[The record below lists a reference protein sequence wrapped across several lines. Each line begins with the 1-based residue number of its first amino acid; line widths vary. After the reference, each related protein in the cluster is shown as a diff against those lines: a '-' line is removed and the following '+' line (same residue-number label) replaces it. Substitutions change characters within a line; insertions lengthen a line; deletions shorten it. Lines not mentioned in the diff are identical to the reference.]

1 MGISIIKN
9 VEDINLALNA
19 LRTKLQISIED
30 VDIKIESFTTFIQND
45 NSYELIDNHKIN
57 DDIFFENHSFKQVF
71 DISIS
76 KKIQND
82 YAIRINNNFESMDL
96 IFGDNFEYPN
106 DEKQII
112 EFFKIINALK
122 AKNGVILRNLED
134 EEKLLKNSILKKLDS
149 IRLCKAPKFR
159 EAKEPKLEFEM
170 KNINT
175 EKKNYI
181 SIGENEKIATFHYEK
196 EGVDGRNLAGK
207 YINVKQIKLATPKVS
222 KEIKEEKTQ
231 NGINYYSIEGGFI
244 IFENN
249 EFSFAQKVQLMNV
262 GLKDNYNFAG
272 KIDSASNLI
281 INTDNEINDALS
293 NGLSIVA
300 NTIVINGNIGINT
313 KIHGFNVKIT
323 GQTHKGSVIEAL
335 NAEIN
340 THRGYVE
347 GENVK
352 ILNLETGEVIAN
364 NINILRAHGGNI
376 SCNKIQIRDLISNNV
391 IQFSKECEIKNLLG
405 KENKMIFSS
414 LAPRKKET
422 KELLNKQKDLDEK
435 IQKIQNK
442 INFLKNKFS
451 AYEKMAN
458 ELKNII
464 DTKQSIPSYV
474 RNNYNIFLKLKQNIE
489 AYKIALENV
498 ENEKNLLNLNLQ
510 NEQSNINNA
519 KLICKNGWVEN
530 NTIELNTQNI
540 NKARNIKNGKGNY
553 IIKNNEIILSSNR

>member
-1 MGISIIKN
+1 MEISIIKN

-19 LRTKLQISIED
+19 LRAKLQISDI
-30 VDIKIESFTTFIQND
+30 DIKIESFSTFIQNND
-45 NSYELIDNHKIN
+45 AYELIDNHKIN

-96 IFGDNFEYPN
+96 IFGKNFEYPN
-106 DEKQII
+106 DEKQIA

-122 AKNGVILRNLED
+122 AKNGVVLRNLED
-134 EEKLLKNSILKKLDS
+134 EQKLLKTSILNKVDS

-159 EAKEPKLEFEM
+159 EAKDPKLEFEM
-170 KNINT
+170 KNINP

-181 SIGENEKIATFHYEK
+181 SISENEKIATFHYQK

-207 YINVKQIKLATPKVS
+207 YINAKQIKLNPPKITN
-222 KEIKEEKTQ
+222 EIKEEKT
-231 NGINYYSIEGGFI
+231 NENISYYSIESGFI

-249 EFSFAQKVQLMNV
+249 EFSFTKKVQLMNV
-262 GLKDNYNFAG
+262 GLKDNYNFTG
-272 KIDSASNLI
+272 KIDSSSNLI

-347 GENVK
+347 GEN
-352 ILNLETGEVIAN
+352 IRIINLETGEVIAN
-364 NINILRAHGGNI
+364 NIDILRAHGGNI

-391 IQFSKECEIKNLLG
+391 IQFSKECEIQNLL
-405 KENKMIFSS
+405 
-414 LAPRKKET
+414 AV
-422 KELLNKQKDLDEK
+422 
-435 IQKIQNK
+435 
-442 INFLKNKFS
+442 
-451 AYEKMAN
+451 
-458 ELKNII
+458 
-464 DTKQSIPSYV
+464 SYTHLTLPTT
-474 RNNYNIFLKLKQNIE
+474 I
-489 AYKIALENV
+489 
-498 ENEKNLLNLNLQ
+498 
-510 NEQSNINNA
+510 
-519 KLICKNGWVEN
+519 GWC
-530 NTIELNTQNI
+530 
-540 NKARNIKNGKGNY
+540 RSRWSPY
-553 IIKNNEIILSSNR
+553 H